1 MKKYFLQLIIASFL
15 SLNAYSSLQA
25 QETKFS
31 LPTWI
36 EKAVFYQIYPQS
48 FQDTNGDGIGDIQG
62 VINRLDYVKS
72 IGCNTVWLNP
82 CFHSAFMDAG
92 YDIIDF
98 YRVAP
103 RYGTNDDLRRLFEE
117 AHQRNMR
124 VILDLVAGHSSDQ
137 SPWFKYSQR
146 KEQNPYSNRYI
157 WTNDSTIRPEKFVAG
172 KFERNGTYRKNY
184 FDCQPALNYG
194 YGEPDPAHPWEEPIT
209 APGPTAMRQELIH
222 IMDYW
227 MQMGCDGFR
236 VDMAGSLVK
245 NDPQLVGT
253 TELWHEV
260 RQHFQSLY
268 PDGILL
274 AEWGNPQKAIKVGFM
289 MDFIIHFGNTGYDRM
304 MFNQVGTSRRDTCYF
319 DLKGVGNPDPFI
331 NNLYDC
337 LKVIGDK
344 GHICIPTA
352 NHDFQR
358 ANCGP
363 RNTPE
368 QLKASLAF
376 FLTLPGVPLIYY
388 GDEIGMK
395 FIDGLPNKEGS
406 MLSKGN
412 RAGSRTPMQWDS
424 SPGAGFSTASIKQ
437 YYLPIDTCANRPNVE
452 QEEKDSLSLL
462 NYVRRLLELRKEHP
476 ALACRGEIQFWQ
488 EGSDKYPLV
497 YERKEGSER
506 ILICINPSG
515 RTVKT
520 ERSYTRSFRKLTP
533 LLTTGGNTEQRIKLK
548 GKKLQLSVPPLSI
561 GIYKIQ

>member
-1 MKKYFLQLIIASFL
+1 MRTYYLKFIILFTFLYQC
-15 SLNAYSSLQA
+15 AYIQA
-25 QETKFS
+25 QESNYT
-31 LPTWI
+31 LPAWI

-48 FQDTNGDGIGDIQG
+48 FQDTDDDGIGDIQG
-62 VINRLDYVKS
+62 IISRLDYVKS
-72 IGCNTVWLNP
+72 VGCNTIWINP

-92 YDIIDF
+92 YDVIDF

-103 RYGTNDDLRRLFEE
+103 RYGTNEDLRQLFKE
-117 AHQRNMR
+117 AHQRNMK
-124 VILDLVAGHSSDQ
+124 VVLDLVAGHSSDQ

-146 KEQNPYSNRYI
+146 KERNLYSDRYI
-157 WTNDSTIRPEKFVAG
+157 WTNDSSICPEKFVSG

-184 FDCQPALNYG
+184 FACQPALNYG
-194 YGEPDPAHPWEEPIT
+194 YGEPDPTHPWEEPYS
-209 APGPTAMRQELIH
+209 ASGPTSTRKELIH

-245 NDPQLVGT
+245 NDPQLVFT
-253 TELWHEV
+253 TKLWNEI
-260 RQHFQSLY
+260 RSHFQSLY

-274 AEWGNPQKAIKVGFM
+274 AEWGNPQNAIKVGFM

-304 MFNQVGTSRRDTCYF
+304 MFNQSGTFRRDTCYF

-358 ANCGP
+358 ANCGS
-363 RNTPE
+363 RNTVE
-368 QLKASLAF
+368 QLQASLAF
-376 FLTLPGVPLIYY
+376 FLTMPGVPLIYY

-406 MLSKGN
+406 QLSKGN

-424 SPGAGFSTASIKQ
+424 TPGAGFSAAPLDK
-437 YYLPIDTCANRPNVE
+437 YYLPIDSSLNRPNVE
-452 QEEKDSLSLL
+452 QQEKDPQSLL
-462 NYVRRLLELRKEHP
+462 NYVRRLLELRKKHP
-476 ALACRGEIQFWQ
+476 ALACRGDIRFWQ
-488 EGSDKYPLV
+488 EGNNHYPLV
-497 YERKEGSER
+497 YERKQGNER
-506 ILICINPSG
+506 ILVCINPSG
-515 RTVKT
+515 KDIKT
-520 ERSYTRSFRKLTP
+520 TRAYDRLFHKLEP
-533 LLTTGGNTEQRIKLK
+533 LFTAGTNNKQTIRCKYGKLYVEASK
-548 GKKLQLSVPPLSI
+548 LSI